1 MDYVLVTPLP
11 GANRDN
17 LLRTLK
23 DMHTAVS
30 NLYTGGSGPAHDR
43 LTAYVEWTTT
53 AMQHL
58 GYQISSA
65 DLDRA

>member
-1 MDYVLVTPLP
+1 MDDMLVTPLP

-17 LLRTLK
+17 LLRTLR

-53 AMQHL
+53 AVQHL
-58 GYQISSA
+58 GYQISST